1 MEVLFFQIAS
11 LSYTI
16 KRKQYEIYNHSAV
29 FGQTIPLSLPF
40 FSMDVWVTHPG
51 TNLIQKIFF

>member
-1 MEVLFFQIAS
+1 MKKYLTFGFRGIFLNMEVLFFQIAS

-29 FGQTIPLSLPF
+29 FGQTIPLSFPF
-40 FSMDVWVTHPG
+40 F
-51 TNLIQKIFF
+51 